1 MKRYSLLR
9 PVMLILVALLTNS
22 LFTNLGIV
30 FGMSPESASNIG
42 FIAMMIAALVMYT
55 RMMKQRRK

>member
-22 LFTNLGIV
+22 LFTNLSIV
-30 FGMSPESASNIG
+30 FGMSRESASNIG
-42 FIAMMIAALVMYT
+42 TIAMIIAALVMYT